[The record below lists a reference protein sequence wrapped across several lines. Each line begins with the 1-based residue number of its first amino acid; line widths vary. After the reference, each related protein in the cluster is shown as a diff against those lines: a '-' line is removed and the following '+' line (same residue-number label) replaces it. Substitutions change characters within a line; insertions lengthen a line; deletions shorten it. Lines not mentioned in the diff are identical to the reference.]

1 MQKKREENG
10 ITLVALVVTIIILL
24 ILAGITV
31 ASLTGDNGLIHN
43 AGNAKEQAE
52 IANEKEILEQAA
64 TVAMGRSKRGNITKD
79 NLDKELDKT
88 PGSGNYSSENTDEGI
103 KVTFKSN
110 RNYLIDKDG
119 NVSSMKVPEPEPE
132 KSTENVK
139 TMLYGVIEIEFLN
152 EYSYNTTGVP
162 NKPVLTPFATTASD
176 KVTVFLVPSSYNL
189 TLPGTKVTPVGSLSR
204 KVTLVKSFEPVFL
217 KVIL

>member
-31 ASLTGDNGLIHN
+31 AALTGDNGLINN

-64 TVAMGRSKRGNITKD
+64 IVAMGKNKRGDITKD

-119 NVSSMKVPEPEPE
+119 NVSSIKVPEPEPE

-139 TMLYGVIEIEFLN
+139 TMLYGVIEIEFLS
-152 EYSYNTTGVP
+152 EYGYNTTRH
-162 NKPVLTPFATTASD
+162 T
-176 KVTVFLVPSSYNL
+176 
-189 TLPGTKVTPVGSLSR
+189 
-204 KVTLVKSFEPVFL
+204 
-217 KVIL
+217 